1 MTARLANAGRFKG
14 PSVGLLSLIL
24 LLNPAP
30 CRTQGAPSPSPA
42 LPAPTRLAVP
52 TVPSTLPPSPPPR
65 LFRIGYLRP
74 PTLGPLNED
83 WSRRLRDALLNDPDF
98 GAAQQAERISD
109 VVLRVCDGPQ
119 DMLQRMALEE
129 FEIVFCPA
137 MVYAQERSF
146 ERNQYR
152 VIFQT
157 RRGEFDQAG
166 TRGDLVRRRGALFV
180 RRGSPLDRPAEKIS
194 PEDVKA
200 SLDAQT
206 VAVSGSYDATCFYIR
221 KILWEKYNRCRP
233 QFLFCGSP
241 QEAIKAVVSGLCDVG
256 ACEESALQ
264 DLFETLPPDAG
275 GRVDLVEDANDF
287 VRILERT
294 QWMPT
299 DPVLIHEDYH
309 PSRSRVGKAAYN
321 VLWIFYND
329 LSDPQ
334 KARTPLLERG
344 GDQAY
349 DKMAED
355 VKRTRG
361 IPW

>member
-1 MTARLANAGRFKG
+1 
-14 PSVGLLSLIL
+14 
-24 LLNPAP
+24 
-30 CRTQGAPSPSPA
+30 
-42 LPAPTRLAVP
+42 
-52 TVPSTLPPSPPPR
+52 
-65 LFRIGYLRP
+65 
-74 PTLGPLNED
+74 
-83 WSRRLRDALLNDPDF
+83 
-98 GAAQQAERISD
+98 
-109 VVLRVCDGPQ
+109 
-119 DMLQRMALEE
+119 
-129 FEIVFCPA
+129 
-137 MVYAQERSF
+137 
-146 ERNQYR
+146 
-152 VIFQT
+152 
-157 RRGEFDQAG
+157 
-166 TRGDLVRRRGALFV
+166 VRRRGALFV

-194 PEDVKA
+194 REDVKA
-200 SLDAQT
+200 ALDGRT
-206 VAVSGSYDATCFYIR
+206 VAVSGSYDAAYFYIR
-221 KILWEKYNRCRP
+221 KLLWEQYDRCRP

-264 DLFETLPPDAG
+264 DLFETLPADAG

-299 DPVLIHEDYH
+299 DPVLIHEDYD

-321 VLWIFYND
+321 VLWSFYND
-329 LSDPQ
+329 YSDPQ